1 MTSELSCSR
10 WFGFVVTD
18 CVVLKD
24 SDVLIKVLDLF
35 CVDCSIPLSGR
46 KWDLQADFRIFGR

>member
-1 MTSELSCSR
+1 MTSELSCSCQ
-10 WFGFVVTD
+10 FGFVVMD

-24 SDVLIKVLDLF
+24 SDVLIKALDLF
-35 CVDCSIPLSGR
+35 CVDCSIPPSGR